1 MQTSQT
7 IGALA
12 AALAKAQGQ
21 MKPAEFDRTNPHFK
35 NKYATLPA
43 VMAAVRG
50 PLSANGIAI
59 IQGLEAEGAKVRVT
73 MTLAHA
79 SGEWMSSTLE
89 MVAAQN
95 NVQGLMSTVSY
106 GRRYLLSSMCGVVA
120 DDASDDDGEEG
131 SRHDYHQEQRPPQ
144 RPVEVVKPPEKV
156 GPSVEAAKLWTRVK
170 EKLGPAAD
178 AKWKAAITKAWG
190 SEAPPL
196 HSWGDVEAK
205 LVEGILFPETLSDV
219 PF

>member
-50 PLSANGIAI
+50 PLAANGIAI
-59 IQGLEAEGAKVRVT
+59 VQGLEAEGAKVRVT

-89 MVAAQN
+89 LVAAQN
-95 NVQGLMSTVSY
+95 NVQGLMSVVSY

-120 DDASDDDGEEG
+120 DDASDDDGEEA
-131 SRHDYHQEQRPPQ
+131 SRYSEPQHHAPP
-144 RPVEVVKPPEKV
+144 PKPP
-156 GPSVEAAKLWTRVK
+156 
-170 EKLGPAAD
+170 
-178 AKWKAAITKAWG
+178 
-190 SEAPPL
+190 APPL
-196 HSWGDVEAK
+196 AKPTEFAVTVWNKSKAKWGNEAK
-205 LVEGILFPETLSDV
+205 AKFEAACVKAFGTEPVPTEKWDATDAKMVEQILFPEILADV